1 MPGEVVYHALAEE
14 KKITAKKT
22 ANRRCPIPNEGG

>member
-1 MPGEVVYHALAEE
+1 VRWFTMLSPRR